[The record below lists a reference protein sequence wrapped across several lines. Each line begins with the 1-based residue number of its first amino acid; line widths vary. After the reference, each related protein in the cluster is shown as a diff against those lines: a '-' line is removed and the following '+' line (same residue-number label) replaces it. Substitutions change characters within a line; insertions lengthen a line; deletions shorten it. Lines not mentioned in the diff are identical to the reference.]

1 MTKSL
6 SWKRILTLLFV
17 SVLGGLIIGALLPA
31 LIPIG
36 AYFPSLL
43 AGGLV
48 TFITLFVLGGVWL
61 RSGGGKTLFWVMLTA
76 FLLRLALGLFLTIGL
91 PQFGYPESHQ
101 LNGYFFPDAFNRDGQ
116 AWMLASSGRSILAAF
131 SGEFVTDQ
139 YGGLL
144 GLSAIIYRFFSPDA
158 HRPYLMMIISAG
170 VSALGLPFF
179 VQATRRFASQ
189 KHTILVA
196 CLLVI
201 FPETLLLGATQMRE
215 PFLITAFAV
224 AFWAIS
230 GWFTAQKKG
239 LRVAGFIIATA
250 ILLLISS
257 RSALPL
263 LAFLLVWFWIE
274 ISARMQNRVLKIG
287 IWVLIGLI
295 ALVAV
300 VASWG
305 WLEEVMRWDILLA
318 YRGSGW
324 IELIFDTTPEWMHAP
339 FMIVYGIFQ
348 PVLPA
353 AIVDPAPWLWRVI
366 GILRGLGWY
375 TLLPFLVYGIFAAF
389 KDEDR
394 TKKNLLVWMTIAV
407 WVWIILSSA
416 RAGGDQWD
424 NPRYRMFV
432 IPWMGV
438 LAAYVLTRSKVTQ
451 NRWFWRWVIIEGIF
465 LAFFTHWYISRYTGL
480 FARLPFGWMVGL
492 IIGLSGLV
500 LIIGWLRDRKRQKS
514 GLGTPKTLQ

>member
-17 SVLGGLIIGALLPA
+17 SILGGLLIGALIPL

-36 AYFPSLL
+36 VYLPSLL
-43 AGGLV
+43 AGSLV
-48 TFITLFVLGGVWL
+48 SFITLFVLDGVWL
-61 RSGGGKTLFWVMLTA
+61 RSGGGKTLFWMMLTA
-76 FLLRLALGLFLTIGL
+76 FFLRFALGIFLTIGL
-91 PQFGYPESHQ
+91 PEFGYPEVHQ
-101 LNGYFFPDAFNRDGQ
+101 LDGYFFPDAFNRDGQ

-131 SGEFVTDQ
+131 SGEFVNDQ

-144 GLSAIIYRFFSPDA
+144 GLSALIYRLFSPDA
-158 HRPYLMMIISAG
+158 HRPYLVMIVSAG

-179 VQATRRFASQ
+179 VKATTRFASQ
-189 KHTILVA
+189 KHANLMGWVLA
-196 CLLVI
+196 L

-215 PFLITAFAV
+215 PFIITAFAA
-224 AFWAIS
+224 AFWAVS
-230 GWFTAQKKG
+230 TWFSTNKKVI
-239 LRVAGFIIATA
+239 RVAGFMVASVT
-250 ILLLISS
+250 LLLISS

-263 LAFLLVWFWIE
+263 LAFLIIWVWIE
-274 ISARMQNRVLKIG
+274 ISARTKKKWLKFGGWALAG
-287 IWVLIGLI
+287 IF
-295 ALVAV
+295 ALLAV

-305 WLEEVMRWDILLA
+305 WLKEVMQWDILLA

-324 IELIFDTTPEWMHAP
+324 IELIFDTTPEWLHAP
-339 FMIVYGIFQ
+339 FIIVYGIFQ

-375 TLLPFLVYGIFAAF
+375 AILPFLVYGFVAAL
-389 KDEDR
+389 KCEDR
-394 TKKNLLVWMTIAV
+394 TRKNLLFWMAIAV
-407 WVWIILSSA
+407 WVWVILSSA

-424 NPRYRMFV
+424 NPRYRMFI

-438 LAAYVLTRSKVTQ
+438 MAAYVLTRSKVHQ
-451 NRWFWRWVIIEGIF
+451 NRWFWRWVLIEGIF
-465 LAFFTHWYISRYTGL
+465 LAFFTHWYISRYTGI
-480 FARLPFGWMVGL
+480 FTRLPFAWMVGL

-500 LIIGWLRDRKRQKS
+500 MIFGWLRDRKRQKT
-514 GLGTPKTLQ
+514 GLDSKKIMQ